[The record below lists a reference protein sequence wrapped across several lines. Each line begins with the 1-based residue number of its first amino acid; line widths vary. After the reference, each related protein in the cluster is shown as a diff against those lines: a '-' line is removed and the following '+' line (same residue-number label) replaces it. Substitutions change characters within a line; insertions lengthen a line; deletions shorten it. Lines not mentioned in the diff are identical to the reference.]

1 MSADPLVGQK
11 SKASRRGWG
20 DVLLEQMPILYWLP
34 RYPLENLKP
43 DLAGAMTLGCI
54 LIGQSLAH
62 ANLCMVNLIN
72 GPYSCMLPPIVY
84 ALFGTCVHASV
95 GTGGLVSLLTGEVM
109 ADRGNLEQRTHDV
122 AILTC
127 LVGLLL
133 ALMGL
138 LQLAFL
144 VRFLSRPALSGFI
157 TASAILIMLSQVA
170 PMLGLPN
177 WASKGGIVNIIR
189 HHITYLE
196 YTDIA
201 TAILSAVALVFLL
214 NAKKL
219 KKVKA
224 LKFIGDFKELVLLA
238 LSTIFCNYYNPTVD
252 EELHIKVVGHVP
264 AGLPAFEFP
273 VKSAADLQTAKELLP
288 GAILVAFVVFLS
300 SFAGAKK
307 FAMKDGYQI
316 RAFNELMALG
326 FANMLG
332 ALTGSV
338 PTQIGLSRMGI
349 AHQAGVKSQLGANI
363 VVGVVVCLG
372 VLLFSSYI
380 QHVPMCVLNA
390 IIVNGASHLTEF
402 DQAVELW
409 KFATNKRY
417 NWKTRGDMLTWI
429 IGFCCTLYFGAFQG
443 MLSAVFASLIIILY
457 QVVNPDIVQLGFR
470 EGDVMDA
477 ARPRKWMA
485 LDRKGAVKEPQILV
499 FRLEGPLFYANVER
513 LQEWVEEQEVEIG
526 EEEGELIGIVLSAS
540 AIPFMD
546 TTAVQALSA
555 LIKTC
560 SERGT
565 LFCIAN
571 TFGQTGRIAADQLEP
586 LLKESI
592 TDSFLRSQL
601 QNCSS
606 VDDFVRLI
614 RAYKE
619 AHSDVTTHCLM
630 RASMLQTKRMASR
643 CDRLTPCV
651 IHIRIGLP

>member
-1 MSADPLVGQK
+1 
-11 SKASRRGWG
+11 
-20 DVLLEQMPILYWLP
+20 
-34 RYPLENLKP
+34 
-43 DLAGAMTLGCI
+43 
-54 LIGQSLAH
+54 
-62 ANLCMVNLIN
+62 
-72 GPYSCMLPPIVY
+72 
-84 ALFGTCVHASV
+84 
-95 GTGGLVSLLTGEVM
+95 
-109 ADRGNLEQRTHDV
+109 
-122 AILTC
+122 
-127 LVGLLL
+127 
-133 ALMGL
+133 
-138 LQLAFL
+138 
-144 VRFLSRPALSGFI
+144 
-157 TASAILIMLSQVA
+157 
-170 PMLGLPN
+170 
-177 WASKGGIVNIIR
+177 
-189 HHITYLE
+189 
-196 YTDIA
+196 
-201 TAILSAVALVFLL
+201 
-214 NAKKL
+214 
-219 KKVKA
+219 
-224 LKFIGDFKELVLLA
+224 
-238 LSTIFCNYYNPTVD
+238 
-252 EELHIKVVGHVP
+252 
-264 AGLPAFEFP
+264 
-273 VKSAADLQTAKELLP
+273 
-288 GAILVAFVVFLS
+288 
-300 SFAGAKK
+300 
-307 FAMKDGYQI
+307 MKDGYQI